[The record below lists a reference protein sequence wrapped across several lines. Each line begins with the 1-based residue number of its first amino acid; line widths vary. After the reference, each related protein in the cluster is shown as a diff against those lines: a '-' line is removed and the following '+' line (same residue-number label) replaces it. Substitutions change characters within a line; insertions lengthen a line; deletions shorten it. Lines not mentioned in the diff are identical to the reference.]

1 MKNTLFFDDSFEP
14 VLLKN
19 EEADAVGMR
28 NAIFLHFT
36 TTASANQ
43 KLQITVRGQLNEIA
57 LSASHEY
64 DFQLTGEYW
73 ASGSTTSLRIVND
86 DLVSEYT
93 YINYPE
99 IIQIDAALQEQDVE
113 NREYYL
119 QGKEDQIDELKTTLL
134 IYKNGGEYNITALA
148 KIAEFYFLSKND
160 DAGAL
165 LTLTMTV
172 ICSGI
177 TTTDELEVHFRVN
190 NTFDDVFVPTETV
203 ENNKYIITITYP
215 VEGISSNLNNHVEIY
230 MKLGEGNG
238 QILQG
243 GAIATLTASGIV
255 NAAPEPW
262 DGTLQILQH
271 VTPQTIPS
279 PAMTILPVTDAANV
293 ETQQPISDRVT
304 ETIAAIITAVG
315 AITIPALTETAI
327 VGRKTTRLEIVP
339 ERAAEYTFNT
349 TYVNAT
355 GSAFALRLDY
365 DYIGTPGTIDSG
377 YLTSTEIPLDVFAA
391 VTSVTVTEVT
401 A

>member
-1 MKNTLFFDDSFEP
+1 MKNTLFFDEDFLP

-28 NAIFLHFT
+28 NAIFLHFK

-43 KLQITVRGQLNEIA
+43 KLQITVRGQLNEIT
-57 LSASHEY
+57 LSPSHEY
-64 DFQLTGEYW
+64 NFQLTGEYW

-93 YINYPE
+93 YISYPE
-99 IIQIDAALQEQDVE
+99 IIQVDAALQEQDVE

-134 IYKNGGEYNITALA
+134 VYKNGGEYNITTLA

-172 ICSGI
+172 ICSEI
-177 TTTDELEVHFRVN
+177 TTTDELEIHFRVN

-203 ENNKYIITITYP
+203 ENNKYIITVTYP
-215 VEGISSNLNNHVEIY
+215 VEGISSNLNNHVEIF

-243 GAIATLTASGIV
+243 GVIATLTASGIV
-255 NAAPEPW
+255 NGAPDQW

-271 VTPQTIPS
+271 IIPIANVM
-279 PAMTILPVTDAANV
+279 PAMSITPVFDDFAV
-293 ETQQPISDRVT
+293 ETQEPSSEQLIETVNEILISIGAMTVPELS
-304 ETIAAIITAVG
+304 ETV
-315 AITIPALTETAI
+315 I
-327 VGRKTTRLEIVP
+327 VGRKTTQLEIVP
-339 ERAAEYTFNT
+339 ARAAEYTFNT
-349 TYVNAT
+349 TFVNVT
-355 GSAFALRLDY
+355 NTAFVLRLDY
-365 DYIGTPGTIDSG
+365 DYVGVPGVIDSG
-377 YLTSTEIPLDVFAA
+377 YLTECEIPLDDFD
-391 VTSVTVTEVT
+391 TVTEVT
-401 A
+401 IQ